1 MLSTLMVIGSVSLSI
16 GLGLLLAKGVLSLL
30 LALVPT
36 VGRIGAPPHA

>member
-30 LALVPT
+30 LALVPALGR
-36 VGRIGAPPHA
+36 VGGPPSA